1 MNTTIEE
8 FEKWLLAQEKPPVKG
23 EMTLGKINEYRTHM
37 CRHAF
42 EGGFN
47 AGQALLSQGE
57 LIPIAVVRGQD
68 GLPDPFGNC
77 QREKY
82 IQALYPHILP
92 SEGTQLYAKPIF
104 KIKAELL
111 TTKTVTPSTESLQ
124 KELEDLKLDIA
135 NYVSL
140 NSSLLKNNVELIAY
154 AKQLRSSFLI
164 NMLRNP
170 SCGKSKNEIID
181 EIDKLNPQPQCMQDK

>member
-1 MNTTIEE
+1 MTIQLEE
-8 FEKWLLAQEKPPVKG
+8 FEKWLLAQEKPAVEG

-47 AGQALLSQGE
+47 AAKALLSQGE
-57 LIPIAVVRGQD
+57 LIPIAYLAMTYTQD
-68 GLPDPFGNC
+68 INA
-77 QREKY
+77 REDGFEVCSKFDSGAFPVY
-82 IQALYPHILP
+82 LVP
-92 SEGTQLYAKPIF
+92 
-104 KIKAELL
+104 LL
-111 TTKTVTPSTESLQ
+111 TEALQ

-181 EIDKLNPQPQCMQDK
+181 EIDKLNPQPQCMQGG